1 MEKLDLT
8 RDLLELLELLICQN
22 IKFLIIGGQAMA
34 LHSAPRYTK
43 DLDIWINN
51 DKDSAFKL
59 EQALLDF
66 GFATKA
72 SIEFQKQNQMIILG
86 VEPNRVDILNTPKGI
101 DFEDCYLNRSIAN
114 LGAYSISFLSKK
126 DLIKNKL
133 AVGRPQD
140 LVDIETLNNIN

>member
-1 MEKLDLT
+1 
-8 RDLLELLELLICQN
+8 
-22 IKFLIIGGQAMA
+22 MA
-34 LHSAPRYTK
+34 LHNAPRYTK

-59 EQALLDF
+59 EQALLEF
-66 GFATKA
+66 GFPTNA
-72 SIEFQKQNQMIILG
+72 SIEFQKPNQMIILG

-101 DFEDCYLNRSIAN
+101 KFEDCYANSLTDNLNKCQIK
-114 LGAYSISFLSKK
+114 FLSKS

>member
-1 MEKLDLT
+1 
-8 RDLLELLELLICQN
+8 
-22 IKFLIIGGQAMA
+22 MA